1 MPPDTRP
8 PPVLAGF
15 LAVLIA
21 AFAVLAPL
29 PARAA
34 LFGPGG
40 LDPAFCATPSVR
52 QTVVYVD
59 DMTMIDGRT
68 EWARKLAVKLRATLS
83 PGERVT
89 VVRLSPASG
98 QSSELWSGCWPGYT
112 AAQRS
117 AFAGQS
123 FLFSRDPLSTL
134 GDQQKYFL
142 GAMGA
147 ALTAIYQAARRAPE
161 AVRIDSGSPPRKELI
176 RALASDEGRFA
187 ASRTTIRAILYSDMG
202 ENSDLGSV
210 FKPAPP
216 PADLG
221 QRLGTRLRGG
231 VFYAFG
237 VGADVE
243 DDPQFAETA
252 RGFWSGALHG
262 MAATLGGMGA
272 DLNVPNLLPVAA
284 HDYPVA
290 LTIDNQ
296 PLEGRLSLLTD
307 QDGSLVDSW
316 LGISR
321 LGSAGLDGSFRC
333 EHRTCRLDAVTS
345 GGLATNAAS
354 EHVLLRGPEPGPLA
368 GELGVRAPGML
379 FKLRTEDTR

>member
-1 MPPDTRP
+1 MRAAADAPPL
-8 PPVLAGF
+8 VASLLASL
-15 LAVLIA
+15 LAAL
-21 AFAVLAPL
+21 VLAPL

-34 LFGPGG
+34 LFGPSG

-59 DMTMIDGRT
+59 DMTMIEGRT
-68 EWARKLAVKLRATLS
+68 EWARELAVKLRATLS

-112 AAQRS
+112 AAQRTG
-117 AFAGQS
+117 FAGQS
-123 FLFSRDPLSTL
+123 FLFSRDPLATL

-147 ALTAIYQAARRAPE
+147 ALTAIYQAAGRAPE
-161 AVRIDSGSPPRKELI
+161 AVRIDPASPPRKDLI
-176 RALASDEGRFA
+176 RALASDEGRFS
-187 ASRTTIRAILYSDMG
+187 ASRVTVRAILYSDMA

-210 FKPAPP
+210 FRAGPA

-231 VFYAFG
+231 VFYGFG
-237 VGADVE
+237 EGGDVAG
-243 DDPQFAETA
+243 DRQFAETA

-262 MAATLGGMGA
+262 MAATLAGMGA
-272 DLNVPNLLPVAA
+272 DLNVPNLLPVAS

-290 LTIDNQ
+290 LTIDDQ

-307 QDGSLVDSW
+307 QDGALVDSW

-333 EHRTCRLDAVTS
+333 EHGTCRLDALTS

-354 EHVLLRGPEPGPLA
+354 EHVLLRGPEQGPLA

-379 FKLRTEDTR
+379 FRLRTEDSR